1 MPHNLTRYKKLTLAI
16 HSTDNSFGFAC
27 REKNDNLSDN
37 FFTKKFEKDLCN
49 NLIVDFTNFV
59 TRENLK
65 RIEKISVSIGPANFN
80 ASRQIIV
87 LARTLAQQI
96 SCSLD
101 SFSSF
106 ELMAKRIALK
116 NNICS
121 NKDSFWI
128 FKEFKNRGYIAGK
141 YEIHVSKKPKKN
153 ITIKEKI
160 IPRIFEELTNRDL
173 SYQAEYSDVEDLR
186 ELLNLSNKN
195 SENSQNSSFNSWDK
209 VLPLYPISP
218 IN

>member
-1 MPHNLTRYKKLTLAI
+1 MPYNFNNLTLAI
-16 HSTDNSFGFAC
+16 HSTDNSFGFAY
-27 REKNDNLSDN
+27 RENNCDLSDN
-37 FFTKKFEKDLCN
+37 FFSKKFEKDLCN
-49 NLIVDFTNFV
+49 NLIVDFANFI
-59 TRENLK
+59 TKEKLK
-65 RIEKISVSIGPANFN
+65 RINKISVSIGPSNFN

-96 SCSLD
+96 NCSLD

-106 ELMAKRIALK
+106 ELMAKRIAVK
-116 NNICS
+116 NNIYS
-121 NKDSFWI
+121 NKNSFWI
-128 FKEFKNRGYIAGK
+128 FKKLKRRGYIAGK
-141 YEIHVSKKPKKN
+141 YEICISDKPKKD

-160 IPRIFEELTNRDL
+160 IPKIFEELINIES
-173 SYQAEYSDVEDLR
+173 SYQAEYSDMEDLK

-195 SENSQNSSFNSWDK
+195 FQNSILNKWDK

>member
-1 MPHNLTRYKKLTLAI
+1 MPYNLKNYNNLTLAM
-16 HSTDNSFGFAC
+16 HSTDNSFGFAY
-27 REKNDNLSDN
+27 RENNCDLSDN
-37 FFTKKFEKDLCN
+37 FFSKKFEKDLCN
-49 NLIVDFTNFV
+49 NLIVDFANFI
-59 TRENLK
+59 TKEKLK
-65 RIEKISVSIGPANFN
+65 RINKISVSIGPSNFN

-96 SCSLD
+96 NCSLD

-106 ELMAKRIALK
+106 ELMAKRIAVK
-116 NNICS
+116 NNIYS
-121 NKDSFWI
+121 NKNSFWI
-128 FKEFKNRGYIAGK
+128 FKKLKRRGYIAGK
-141 YEIHVSKKPKKN
+141 YEICISDKPKKD

-160 IPRIFEELTNRDL
+160 IPKIFEELINIES
-173 SYQAEYSDVEDLR
+173 SYQAEYSDMEDLK

-195 SENSQNSSFNSWDK
+195 FQNSILNKWDK